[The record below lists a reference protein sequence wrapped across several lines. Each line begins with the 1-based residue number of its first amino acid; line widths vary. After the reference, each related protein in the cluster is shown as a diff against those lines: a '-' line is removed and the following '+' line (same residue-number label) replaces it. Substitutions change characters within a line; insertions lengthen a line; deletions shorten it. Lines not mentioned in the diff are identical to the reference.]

1 MAVEILNF
9 QGEVIY
15 THQGEALRGA
25 NLIGANLRDAN
36 LSGANLRDASLRD
49 ASLRGAD
56 LSGADLR
63 CADLSGASLRGANL
77 IRADLS
83 GADLSGANLIRANLI
98 GAHLIGV
105 NLIGANLRDASL
117 IGAGLSSADL
127 RRADLRCADL
137 RCANLRDANLIGANL
152 IGAKGYDSRRTNPL
166 HFLSHQVH
174 PLIAYKLVTEDYT
187 GPFYTGVE
195 YRVGTEVSVE
205 EWDSDP
211 ANDCG
216 PGINLATLDWVL
228 REWRNGYR
236 VLQVE
241 CYPAEGICVPDASDG
256 KFRVKRCK
264 VLKEMDLAELGY
276 CLA

>member
-25 NLIGANLRDAN
+25 NLIGANLIRADLIRAD
-36 LSGANLRDASLRD
+36 LSGANLRDANLRCANLRD
-49 ASLRGAD
+49 ANLRDANLRDANLRCASLRGAD
-56 LSGADLR
+56 LSSADLR
-63 CADLSGASLRGANL
+63 C
-77 IRADLS
+77 
-83 GADLSGANLIRANLI
+83 
-98 GAHLIGV
+98 
-105 NLIGANLRDASL
+105 
-117 IGAGLSSADL
+117 
-127 RRADLRCADL
+127 ADLRCADL

-187 GPFYTGVE
+187 GPFYSGIE

-228 REWRNGYR
+228 GEWRKGYR

>member
-15 THQGEALRGA
+15 THQGEALG
-25 NLIGANLRDAN
+25 
-36 LSGANLRDASLRD
+36 GANLRDASL
-49 ASLRGAD
+49 SGAN
-56 LSGADLR
+56 LIGADLR
-63 CADLSGASLRGANL
+63 YADLSSADLRRANL
-77 IRADLS
+77 SGADLS
-83 GADLSGANLIRANLI
+83 GADLSGANLSGANLI
-98 GAHLIGV
+98 GA
-105 NLIGANLRDASL
+105 
-117 IGAGLSSADL
+117 DL
-127 RRADLRCADL
+127 RRANLSG
-137 RCANLRDANLIGANL
+137 ANLSSANLSGANLIGANL
-152 IGAKGYDSRRTNPL
+152 IGARGYDSRRTNPL
-166 HFLSHQVH
+166 HFLGHQVH

-264 VLKEMDLAELGY
+264 VLKEMDLAELGLLCY

>member
-1 MAVEILNF
+1 MAVEILSF
-9 QGEVIY
+9 RGEVIY
-15 THQGEALRGA
+15 THQGDELSGA
-25 NLIGANLRDAN
+25 DLSGADLRDAD
-36 LSGANLRDASLRD
+36 LSGANLRC
-49 ASLRGAD
+49 AD

-63 CADLSGASLRGANL
+63 CADLSRADLRRANLRGANL
-77 IRADLS
+77 I
-83 GADLSGANLIRANLI
+83 GADL
-98 GAHLIGV
+98 
-105 NLIGANLRDASL
+105 RD
-117 IGAGLSSADL
+117 
-127 RRADLRCADL
+127 
-137 RCANLRDANLIGANL
+137 
-152 IGAKGYDSRRTNPL
+152 AKGYDSRRTNPL

-187 GPFYTGVE
+187 GPFYSGIE

-211 ANDCG
+211 AKDCG

-228 REWRNGYR
+228 GEWRKGYR

-264 VLKEMDLAELGY
+264 VLKEMDLAELG
-276 CLA
+276 LADA